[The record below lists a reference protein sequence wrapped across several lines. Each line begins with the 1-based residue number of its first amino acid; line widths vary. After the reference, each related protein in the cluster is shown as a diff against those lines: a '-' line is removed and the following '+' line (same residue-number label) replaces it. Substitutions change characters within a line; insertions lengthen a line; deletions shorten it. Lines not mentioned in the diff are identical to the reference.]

1 MNKQDQF
8 KLTQT
13 IYKRDNLLAHLKEY
27 SDDLDADEI
36 CEILDDIKKLNKI
49 INRLKENEYE

>member
-13 IYKRDNLLAHLKEY
+13 IYKRDNLLSHLKEF